1 MAKAVLLRIDDRLL
15 HGQVARN
22 WMKEV
27 GADVIVVANDL
38 VNEDEKQQHL
48 MDLVTPMGS
57 KSYFFGLSEASAKIK
72 GLEEEDAL
80 VLVETPADALKLIE
94 DGIEIDSVNVG
105 NIHQTSG
112 KEKVNES
119 IFVNQNDID
128 TFKKIEA
135 SGKKLDFRTLPND
148 QAIDFDQ
155 LFK

>member
-22 WMKEV
+22 WMKQV

-38 VNEDEKQQHL
+38 VSEDEKQQHL

-57 KSYFFGLSEASAKIK
+57 KSYFFGISEASSKIK
-72 GLEEEDAL
+72 DLEEEDAL
-80 VLVETPADALKLIE
+80 VLVESPADALKLIE

-119 IFVNQNDID
+119 IFVDQNDID
-128 TFKKIEA
+128 TFKKIET

>member
-22 WMKEV
+22 WMKQV

-38 VNEDEKQQHL
+38 VSEDEKQQHL

-57 KSYFFGLSEASAKIK
+57 KSYFFGISEASTKIK

-80 VLVETPADALKLIE
+80 VLVESPADALKLIE

-119 IFVNQNDID
+119 VFVDQNDID

-135 SGKKLDFRTLPND
+135 NGKKLDFRTLPND

>member
-22 WMKEV
+22 WMKQV

-38 VNEDEKQQHL
+38 VSEDEKQQHL

-57 KSYFFGLSEASAKIK
+57 KSYFFGLGEASAKIK
-72 GLEEEDAL
+72 DLEEADAL
-80 VLVETPADALKLIE
+80 ILVETPADALKLIE

-119 IFVNQNDID
+119 VFVDQNDID

-135 SGKKLDFRTLPND
+135 KGKKLDFRTLPSD
-148 QAIDFDQ
+148 KAIDFDE

>member
-22 WMKEV
+22 WMKQV

-72 GLEEEDAL
+72 DLEEEDAL
-80 VLVETPADALKLIE
+80 VLVESPADALKLIE

-119 IFVNQNDID
+119 IFVDQNDID

>member
-22 WMKEV
+22 WMKQV

-38 VNEDEKQQHL
+38 VSEDEKQQHL

-57 KSYFFGLSEASAKIK
+57 KSYFFGISEASSKIK
-72 GLEEEDAL
+72 DLEEEDAL
-80 VLVETPADALKLIE
+80 VLVESPADALKLIE

-112 KEKVNES
+112 KEKINES
-119 IFVNQNDID
+119 IFVDQNDID

-148 QAIDFDQ
+148 KVIDFDQ

>member
-1 MAKAVLLRIDDRLL
+1 MAKAVLLRVDDRLL

-22 WMKEV
+22 WMKQV

-38 VNEDEKQQHL
+38 VSEDEKQQHL

-57 KSYFFGLSEASAKIK
+57 KSYFFGISEASSKIK
-72 GLEEEDAL
+72 DLEEEDAL
-80 VLVETPADALKLIE
+80 VLVESPADALKLIE

-112 KEKVNES
+112 KEKINES
-119 IFVNQNDID
+119 IFVDQNDID

-148 QAIDFDQ
+148 KVIDFDQ

>member
-1 MAKAVLLRIDDRLL
+1 MAKAALLRIDDRLL

-22 WMKEV
+22 WMKQV

-38 VNEDEKQQHL
+38 VSEDEKQQHL

-72 GLEEEDAL
+72 GIEEEDAL

-119 IFVNQNDID
+119 IFVDQNDID

>member
-1 MAKAVLLRIDDRLL
+1 MAKTVLLRIDDRLL

-27 GADVIVVANDL
+27 GADVMVVANDP
-38 VNEDEKQQHL
+38 VSEDEKQQHL

-57 KSYFFGLSEASAKIK
+57 KSYFFGLSEASTKIK
-72 GLEEEDAL
+72 GLKEEDAL

-94 DGIEIDSVNVG
+94 DGVEIDSVNVG

-119 IFVNQNDID
+119 IFVDQNDID

>member
-1 MAKAVLLRIDDRLL
+1 MAKTVLLRIDDRLL

-27 GADVIVVANDL
+27 GADVIVVANDP

-57 KSYFFGLSEASAKIK
+57 KSYFFGLSEASTKIK
-72 GLEEEDAL
+72 DLEEEDAL
-80 VLVETPADALKLIE
+80 VLVESPADALKLIE

-119 IFVNQNDID
+119 IFVDQNDID

>member
-22 WMKEV
+22 WMKQV
-27 GADVIVVANDL
+27 GADVTVVANDL
-38 VNEDEKQQHL
+38 VSEDEKQQHL

-57 KSYFFGLSEASAKIK
+57 KSYFFGLSEASSKIK
-72 GLEEEDAL
+72 ELEEEDAL

-94 DGIEIDSVNVG
+94 DGVEIDSVNVG

-119 IFVNQNDID
+119 IFVDQNDID

-135 SGKKLDFRTLPND
+135 NGKKLDFRTLPND
-148 QAIDFDQ
+148 QAINFDQ

>member
-27 GADVIVVANDL
+27 GADVIVVANNL
-38 VNEDEKQQHL
+38 VSEDEKQQHL

-57 KSYFFGLSEASAKIK
+57 KSYFFGLSEASTKIK
-72 GLEEEDAL
+72 DLEEEDAL
-80 VLVETPADALKLIE
+80 VLVESPADALKLIE

-119 IFVNQNDID
+119 IFVDQNDID

-135 SGKKLDFRTLPND
+135 NGKKLDFRTLPND

>member
-1 MAKAVLLRIDDRLL
+1 MAKAVLLRVDDRLL

-22 WMKEV
+22 WMKQV

-38 VNEDEKQQHL
+38 VSEDEKQQHL

-57 KSYFFGLSEASAKIK
+57 KSYFFGISEASSKIK
-72 GLEEEDAL
+72 DLEEEDAL
-80 VLVETPADALKLIE
+80 VLVESPADALKLIE

-119 IFVNQNDID
+119 IFVDQNDID

>member
-38 VNEDEKQQHL
+38 VSEDEKQQHL

-57 KSYFFGLSEASAKIK
+57 KSYFFGLSEASTKIK

-80 VLVETPADALKLIE
+80 VLVESPADALKLIE
-94 DGIEIDSVNVG
+94 DGVEIDSVNVG

-119 IFVNQNDID
+119 IFVDQNDID

>member
-38 VNEDEKQQHL
+38 VSEDEKQQHL

-57 KSYFFGLSEASAKIK
+57 KSYFFGLSEASTKIK

-80 VLVETPADALKLIE
+80 VLVESPADALKLIE
-94 DGIEIDSVNVG
+94 DGVEIGSVNIG

-119 IFVNQNDID
+119 VFVDQNDID

-135 SGKKLDFRTLPND
+135 NGKKLDFRTLPND
-148 QAIDFDQ
+148 QSIDFDQ

>member
-1 MAKAVLLRIDDRLL
+1 MAKTVLLRIDDRLL

-22 WMKEV
+22 WMKQV
-27 GADVIVVANDL
+27 GADVIVVANDP

-57 KSYFFGLSEASAKIK
+57 KSYFFGLSEASTKIK
-72 GLEEEDAL
+72 DLEEEDAL
-80 VLVETPADALKLIE
+80 VLVESPADALKLIE

-119 IFVNQNDID
+119 IFVDQNDID

>member
-22 WMKEV
+22 WMKQV

-72 GLEEEDAL
+72 DLEEEDAL
-80 VLVETPADALKLIE
+80 VLVETPADALKLIK

-119 IFVNQNDID
+119 IFVDQNDID

>member
-22 WMKEV
+22 WMKQV
-27 GADVIVVANDL
+27 GADVIVVANNL
-38 VNEDEKQQHL
+38 VSEDEKQQHL
-48 MDLVTPMGS
+48 MDLVTPMGA
-57 KSYFFGLSEASAKIK
+57 KSYFFGLNEASTKIK

-80 VLVETPADALKLIE
+80 ILVESPADALKLIE
-94 DGIEIDSVNVG
+94 DGIEIDSINVG

-119 IFVNQNDID
+119 IFVDQNDID

>member
-38 VNEDEKQQHL
+38 VSEDEKQQHL

-57 KSYFFGLSEASAKIK
+57 KSYFFGLSEASTKIK
-72 GLEEEDAL
+72 DLEEEDAL
-80 VLVETPADALKLIE
+80 VLVESPADALKLIE
-94 DGIEIDSVNVG
+94 DGVEIDSVNVG

-119 IFVNQNDID
+119 IFVDQNDID

>member
-22 WMKEV
+22 WMKQV

-38 VNEDEKQQHL
+38 VSEDEKQQHL

-57 KSYFFGLSEASAKIK
+57 KSYFFGLSEASTKIK

-80 VLVETPADALKLIE
+80 VLVESPADALKLIE

-119 IFVNQNDID
+119 IFVDQNDID

-135 SGKKLDFRTLPND
+135 NGKKLDFRTLPND
-148 QAIDFDQ
+148 KVIDFDQ

>member
-22 WMKEV
+22 WMKQV
-27 GADVIVVANDL
+27 GADVMVVANDP
-38 VNEDEKQQHL
+38 VSEDEKQQHL

-57 KSYFFGLSEASAKIK
+57 KSYFFGLSEASSKIK
-72 GLEEEDAL
+72 DLEEEDAL
-80 VLVETPADALKLIE
+80 VLVESPADALKLIE

-119 IFVNQNDID
+119 IFVDQNDID

-135 SGKKLDFRTLPND
+135 NGKKLDFRTLPND

>member
-22 WMKEV
+22 WMKQV

-38 VNEDEKQQHL
+38 VSEDEKQQHL

-119 IFVNQNDID
+119 IFVDQNDID

>member
-1 MAKAVLLRIDDRLL
+1 MAKAVLLRVDDRLL

-22 WMKEV
+22 WMKQV

-38 VNEDEKQQHL
+38 VSEDEKQQHL

-72 GLEEEDAL
+72 DLEEEDAL

-119 IFVNQNDID
+119 IFVDQNDID

>member
-38 VNEDEKQQHL
+38 VSEDEKQQHL

-57 KSYFFGLSEASAKIK
+57 KSYFFGLSEASTKIK

-119 IFVNQNDID
+119 IFVDQNDID

>member
-22 WMKEV
+22 WMKQV

-38 VNEDEKQQHL
+38 VSEDEKQQHL

-57 KSYFFGLSEASAKIK
+57 KSYFFGLSEASTKIK
-72 GLEEEDAL
+72 GLEEE
-80 VLVETPADALKLIE
+80 DALKLIE

-119 IFVNQNDID
+119 IFVDQNDID

-135 SGKKLDFRTLPND
+135 NGKKLDFRTLPND

>member
-22 WMKEV
+22 WMKQV

-38 VNEDEKQQHL
+38 VSEDEKQQHL

-57 KSYFFGLSEASAKIK
+57 KSYFFGLSEASTKIK
-72 GLEEEDAL
+72 DLEEEDAL
-80 VLVETPADALKLIE
+80 VLVESPADALKLIE
-94 DGIEIDSVNVG
+94 DGIKIDSVNVG

-112 KEKVNES
+112 KEKINES
-119 IFVNQNDID
+119 IFVDQNDID

>member
-1 MAKAVLLRIDDRLL
+1 MAKTVLLRIDDRLL

-27 GADVIVVANDL
+27 GADVMVVANDP
-38 VNEDEKQQHL
+38 VSEDEKQQHL

-57 KSYFFGLSEASAKIK
+57 KSYFFGLSEASTKIK
-72 GLEEEDAL
+72 DLEEEDAL
-80 VLVETPADALKLIE
+80 VLVESPADALKLIE

-119 IFVNQNDID
+119 IFVDQNDID

>member
-1 MAKAVLLRIDDRLL
+1 MAKTVLLRIDDRLL

-22 WMKEV
+22 WMKQV

-38 VNEDEKQQHL
+38 VSEDEKQQHL

-57 KSYFFGLSEASAKIK
+57 KSYFFGLSEASTKIK
-72 GLEEEDAL
+72 DLEEEDAL
-80 VLVETPADALKLIE
+80 VLVESPADALKLIE

-119 IFVNQNDID
+119 IFVDQNDID

>member
-22 WMKEV
+22 WMKQV

-38 VNEDEKQQHL
+38 VSEDEKQQHL

-57 KSYFFGLSEASAKIK
+57 KSYFFGLSEASSKIK
-72 GLEEEDAL
+72 ELEEEDAL
-80 VLVETPADALKLIE
+80 VLVESPADALKLIE
-94 DGIEIDSVNVG
+94 DGVEIDSVNVG

-119 IFVNQNDID
+119 IFVDQNDID

>member
-1 MAKAVLLRIDDRLL
+1 MAKAVLLRVDDRLL

-22 WMKEV
+22 WMKQV

-38 VNEDEKQQHL
+38 VSEDEKQQHL

-57 KSYFFGLSEASAKIK
+57 KSSFFGLSEASSKIK
-72 GLEEEDAL
+72 ELEEEDAL
-80 VLVETPADALKLIE
+80 VLVESPADALKLIE
-94 DGIEIDSVNVG
+94 DGVEIDSVNVG

-119 IFVNQNDID
+119 IFVDQNDID

>member
-22 WMKEV
+22 WMKQV
-27 GADVIVVANDL
+27 GADVIVVANNL
-38 VNEDEKQQHL
+38 VSEDEKQQHL

-72 GLEEEDAL
+72 DLEEEDAL

-94 DGIEIDSVNVG
+94 YGIEIDSVNVG

-119 IFVNQNDID
+119 IFLDQNDID

>member
-22 WMKEV
+22 WMKQV

-38 VNEDEKQQHL
+38 VSEDEKQQHL

-57 KSYFFGLSEASAKIK
+57 KSYFFGLSEASTKIK

-80 VLVETPADALKLIE
+80 VLVESPADALKLIE

-119 IFVNQNDID
+119 IFVDQNDID

-135 SGKKLDFRTLPND
+135 NGKKLDFRTLPND

>member
-22 WMKEV
+22 WMKQV
-27 GADVIVVANDL
+27 GADVIVVANNL
-38 VNEDEKQQHL
+38 VSEDEKQQHL

-57 KSYFFGLSEASAKIK
+57 KSYFFGLSEASTKIK
-72 GLEEEDAL
+72 ELEEEDAL
-80 VLVETPADALKLIE
+80 VLVESPADALKLIE
-94 DGIEIDSVNVG
+94 DGVEIDSVNVG

-119 IFVNQNDID
+119 IFVDQNDID

>member
-22 WMKEV
+22 WMKQV

-38 VNEDEKQQHL
+38 VSEDEKQQHL

-57 KSYFFGLSEASAKIK
+57 KSYFFGLSEASTKIK

-80 VLVETPADALKLIE
+80 VLVESPADALKLIE

-119 IFVNQNDID
+119 IFVDQNDID

>member
-38 VNEDEKQQHL
+38 VSEDEKQQHL

-119 IFVNQNDID
+119 IFVDQNDID

-148 QAIDFDQ
+148 QSIDFDQ

>member
-22 WMKEV
+22 WMKQV
-27 GADVIVVANDL
+27 GADVIVVANNL
-38 VNEDEKQQHL
+38 VSEDEKQQHL

-57 KSYFFGLSEASAKIK
+57 KSYFFGLSEASTKIK
-72 GLEEEDAL
+72 DLEEEDAL

-94 DGIEIDSVNVG
+94 DGIKIDSVNVG

-112 KEKVNES
+112 KEKINES
-119 IFVNQNDID
+119 IFVDQNDID

-135 SGKKLDFRTLPND
+135 NGKKLDFRTLPND